1 MVYTW
6 LIRVQRSL
14 LVVDNFIFSLAFFF
28 SSTWLIRV
36 LEISSLNSV
45 PVLFQATNVVACYS
59 MLLYLV
65 VEVEKS
71 TRIREKQSHLPILVN
86 AWTLCRARGQISR
99 IPRNTSTNRVEQ
111 SNSAVGRTTAA
122 AAVSTAVEHSSRTW
136 RNIFLSPFA
145 IRIPKPS
152 NSARAGW
159 SVWMS
164 CGCTSFGT
172 AKSHRGS
179 RAQASPSPCDNVT
192 SRKVSS

>member
-14 LVVDNFIFSLAFFF
+14 LVVDNFIFSLSFFF
-28 SSTWLIRV
+28 PSTWLIRV

-86 AWTLCRARGQISR
+86 A
-99 IPRNTSTNRVEQ
+99 
-111 SNSAVGRTTAA
+111 
-122 AAVSTAVEHSSRTW
+122 
-136 RNIFLSPFA
+136 
-145 IRIPKPS
+145 
-152 NSARAGW
+152 
-159 SVWMS
+159 
-164 CGCTSFGT
+164 
-172 AKSHRGS
+172 
-179 RAQASPSPCDNVT
+179 
-192 SRKVSS
+192 